1 MKYPWIDAYLMA
13 KPGVEKDVQSDWNW
27 IRYKIGSMMF
37 CAVCLDDQDQ
47 PYYIT
52 LKLEPA
58 KGDALRQLYPDIL
71 PVYYMNKVHWNS
83 VRPDG
88 TVPEELMKEMLDE
101 SYHLVLHRLSR
112 KIQKKILEEIS

>member
-1 MKYPWIDAYLMA
+1 MNYPWIDAYLMA

-27 IRYKIGSMMF
+27 IRYKIGSRMF
-37 CAVCLDDQDQ
+37 CAVCLDDRDQ

-71 PVYYMNKVHWNS
+71 PGYYMNKVHWNS